1 MTARKK
7 RVSGKTT
14 KVNDGDSCLLT
25 YLPSTFPSTVQV
37 STSQTP
43 MQAIVNT
50 AALNQSGSPVYC
62 NEVLIAV
69 PIGTAANE
77 LFAAFPAPTAAVNTG
92 KWAITSMVVKHGRE
106 LGLDTDVDYATF
118 TFQCRNQSDFL
129 INYNLVFGL
138 QGRVSLLTGDSEIMI
153 GEQSGTSSDPNT
165 FTLKRT
171 SYTVTAYTPQFYL
184 QNFVATVPTAPT
196 VPASEFANGASIRLS
211 WESNGTFFQI
221 YEKNNPMPIYSGSQT
236 VYTVAGGVATDTTFV
251 LVAMMTG
258 NPATGSGQGGFAPIY
273 LYEEVT
279 VTISNPDL
287 KPKSSTIAG
296 NAHVGGTFG
305 VTGKTTLS
313 NASVDGTL
321 GVTGQTTLGDAKV
334 SGPLGVTGQTNLA
347 NATVTGTLS
356 ATGNTMLNTATV
368 STQLVVNGSATM
380 NGGLYA
386 TNSPVGIMSGAQGI
400 SPGSYKANTDGF
412 VVGVVYAANSNSG
425 FCRAVV
431 SISTSDGISAN
442 ATGGC
447 IGLFKSDATKVIAS
461 NSNSFTVP
469 VRKGATYT
477 ISAYQDSWNENSA
490 PTSFYWIPL
499 GKAASG
505 DTLERISDEGPKQV
519 HVDSLHRRP
528 LSPEKK
534 VRELVEVIDLLL
546 GETLDAAMK
555 KRLMAV
561 LMSLQGEDFV
571 FETFD
576 ERQL

>member
-1 MTARKK
+1 MTARRKRGSEKK
-7 RVSGKTT
+7 TNG
-14 KVNDGDSCLLT
+14 NGGGGCLLT

-62 NEVLIAV
+62 NQVLIAV

-118 TFQCRNQSDFL
+118 TFQCRDQSDFL

-196 VPASEFANGASIRLS
+196 VPASEFANGANIRLS

-236 VYTVAGGVATDTTFV
+236 VYTMAGGVATDTTFV

-258 NPATGSGQGGFAPIY
+258 NPATGSAQGGFAPIY

-313 NASVDGTL
+313 NASLSGTL
-321 GVTGQTTLGDAKV
+321 GV
-334 SGPLGVTGQTNLA
+334 SGQTNLGNA
-347 NATVTGTLS
+347 NVGGTLGVS
-356 ATGNTMLNTATV
+356 GQTNLTNAIVGGTLTASGSSTLSNTA
-368 STQLVVNGSATM
+368 VNGTLGVSGAASFS
-380 NGGLYA
+380 GGLFG
-386 TNSPVGIMSGAQGI
+386 TNSPVGIMTAAQGVN
-400 SPGSYKANTDGF
+400 PGSFVAHTDGLVIGAVSWPANPDLYCMCWIIGNTNGI
-412 VVGVVYAANSNSG
+412 VVA
-425 FCRAVV
+425 
-431 SISTSDGISAN
+431 
-442 ATGGC
+442 ATGGNH
-447 IGLFKSDATKVIAS
+447 GAFANDWTKWRAS
-461 NSNSFTVP
+461 NGNTFMFPVSKGNRWSLGVAQAPSNEI
-469 VRKGATYT
+469 A
-477 ISAYQDSWNENSA
+477 A
-490 PTSFYWIPL
+490 PTSFYWVPL
-499 GKAASG
+499 GTAANG
-505 DTLERISDEGPKQV
+505 NTFERVSDEQPEFKV
-519 HVDSLHRRP
+519 SEVHRRP
-528 LSPEKK
+528 VRNDEYI
-534 VRELVEVIDLLL
+534 RELVATIEAIFDKPIERMLR
-546 GETLDAAMK
+546 
-555 KRLMAV
+555 KRLINV
-561 LMSLQGEDFV
+561 LTKMQVEEYENESYSGD
-571 FETFD
+571 D
-576 ERQL
+576 